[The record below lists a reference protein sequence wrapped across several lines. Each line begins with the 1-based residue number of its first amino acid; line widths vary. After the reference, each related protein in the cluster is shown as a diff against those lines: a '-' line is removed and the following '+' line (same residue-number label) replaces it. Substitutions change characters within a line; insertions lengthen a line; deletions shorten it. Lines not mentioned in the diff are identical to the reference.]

1 QVENLLARSVRHAHR
16 SFDEEYAERL
26 TVNRPAPEF
35 RAADADDRNRGRHAD
50 LRARQF
56 RHLAR
61 HKAERAKETKFDRS
75 AAGGGVIY
83 VIIER
88 QLRLLAERQPRVV
101 GEGDFEPRRFTGC
114 ARVAPLRVPLA
125 SPCIRLTVPIASCAA
140 HSQPAKPDTSITATM
155 ISRCIMRR
163 SAVGVIIAART
174 CSGTCSSARLA

>member
-1 QVENLLARSVRHAHR
+1 MARPTLSGGQNVTGPGAAPGAAMLVPWPGKLRICWPAPFDTLTDP
-16 SFDEEYAERL
+16 FDEEYAERL

-35 RAADADDRNRGRHAD
+35 RPADADDRNRGRHAD

-88 QLRLLAERQPRVV
+88 QLRLLAERQ
-101 GEGDFEPRRFTGC
+101 
-114 ARVAPLRVPLA
+114 
-125 SPCIRLTVPIASCAA
+125 
-140 HSQPAKPDTSITATM
+140 
-155 ISRCIMRR
+155 
-163 SAVGVIIAART
+163 
-174 CSGTCSSARLA
+174 